1 MKPSDGCRFRIA
13 FCCAAFMLVL
23 VSGARTQAQS
33 GSYPME
39 VISANHQ
46 DVSLPLRDVVPF
58 APDTGTQREHPLHP
72 IHPLKA
78 NATTPP
84 DGAVQTNTSTALA
97 ATAGANFEGLGQ
109 NEYGFTPN
117 SAPPDT
123 NASVGSTQM
132 VEWVNE
138 SFAIFNKSTG
148 ALVSGPITG
157 NTLWSGF
164 GGGCQTNNDGDPI
177 VHFDRIAQR
186 WVFTQFSVSTTPYLQ
201 CVAVST
207 TADATGTYNRY
218 SFQMPNFPD
227 YPKLGVWPDAYYM
240 TFNMFSG
247 NSFVGGRACALN
259 SAAMQAGTAATAVCF
274 QLSSSFGG
282 LLPADLDGATA
293 PPAGSNE
300 FFLNFGTN
308 SLNLWKFH
316 VDFTNTNNSTFT
328 GPTNLAV
335 ATFSEA
341 CGGGACIQQAGTS
354 QKLDSL
360 GDRLMY
366 RLAYRNFGTYQTMVA
381 AHSVKVGTSR
391 KNPYTGVRWY
401 EIRSPGGTPAIY
413 QQSTYS
419 PDATFRWMPSIAMDK
434 AGDIALGYSAS
445 SSAIHPAVRYT
456 GRVPSDPLGTL
467 GTENSIIEG
476 TGSQTRSLNRWG
488 DYSSMA
494 LDPSDDCTFWYAN
507 EYIASNGTFNWHTRL
522 ASFKFP
528 TCH

>member
-1 MKPSDGCRFRIA
+1 MKPSEWCKFRVA

-123 NASVGSTQM
+123 NASVGSTQV

-259 SAAMQAGTAATAVCF
+259 SAAMRAGTAATAVCF

-341 CGGGACIQQAGTS
+341 CGGGACIQQ
-354 QKLDSL
+354 
-360 GDRLMY
+360 
-366 RLAYRNFGTYQTMVA
+366 
-381 AHSVKVGTSR
+381 
-391 KNPYTGVRWY
+391 
-401 EIRSPGGTPAIY
+401 
-413 QQSTYS
+413 S
-419 PDATFRWMPSIAMDK
+419 PDTTFRWMPSIAMDK

-445 SSAIHPAVRYT
+445 SGAIHPAVRYT

-528 TCH
+528 TCQ

>member
-1 MKPSDGCRFRIA
+1 
-13 FCCAAFMLVL
+13 
-23 VSGARTQAQS
+23 
-33 GSYPME
+33 
-39 VISANHQ
+39 
-46 DVSLPLRDVVPF
+46 
-58 APDTGTQREHPLHP
+58 
-72 IHPLKA
+72 
-78 NATTPP
+78 
-84 DGAVQTNTSTALA
+84 
-97 ATAGANFEGLGQ
+97 
-109 NEYGFTPN
+109 
-117 SAPPDT
+117 
-123 NASVGSTQM
+123 
-132 VEWVNE
+132 
-138 SFAIFNKSTG
+138 
-148 ALVSGPITG
+148 
-157 NTLWSGF
+157 
-164 GGGCQTNNDGDPI
+164 
-177 VHFDRIAQR
+177 
-186 WVFTQFSVSTTPYLQ
+186 
-201 CVAVST
+201 
-207 TADATGTYNRY
+207 
-218 SFQMPNFPD
+218 
-227 YPKLGVWPDAYYM
+227 M

-259 SAAMQAGTAATAVCF
+259 SAAMRAGTAATAVCF

-341 CGGGACIQQAGTS
+341 CGGGACIRQAGTS
-354 QKLDSL
+354 QQLDSL

-445 SSAIHPAVRYT
+445 SGAIHPAVRYT

-528 TCH
+528 TCQ

>member
-1 MKPSDGCRFRIA
+1 MKPSERCIFKVA
-13 FCCAAFMLVL
+13 FCCAALMLVL
-23 VSGARTQAQS
+23 ASGVGTRAQS

-46 DVSLPLRDVVPF
+46 DVSPPLKDVSPL
-58 APDTGTQREHPLHP
+58 APDSSTHREHPLHP
-72 IHPLKA
+72 IHPLQA
-78 NATTPP
+78 NGTTPP
-84 DGAVQTNTSTALA
+84 DGAVQGNTSKAVSTS
-97 ATAGANFEGLGQ
+97 AGLNFEGLGQ
-109 NEYGFTPN
+109 GEYGFTPN
-117 SAPPDT
+117 AAPPDT
-123 NASVGSTQM
+123 NASVGSTQV

-138 SFAIFNKSTG
+138 SFAVFDKATG
-148 ALVSGPITG
+148 ALVYGPAAG
-157 NTLWSGF
+157 NTLWTGF
-164 GGGCQTNNDGDPI
+164 GGGCATNNDGDPV

-186 WVFTQFSVSTTPYLQ
+186 WIFTQFSVSTTPYLQ

-207 TADATGTYNRY
+207 TADATSAYNRY
-218 SFQMPNFPD
+218 SFQMPNFND
-227 YPKLGVWPDAYYM
+227 YPKLAVWPDAYYM

-259 SAAMQAGTAATAVCF
+259 GAAMRAGTAAMAVCF

-282 LLPADLDGATA
+282 LLPADLDGATL
-293 PPAGSNE
+293 PPAASNE

-316 VDFTNTNNSTFT
+316 VDFTTTNNSTFT

-335 ATFSEA
+335 APFSEA
-341 CGGGACIQQAGTS
+341 CGGGSCVQQTGTKE
-354 QKLDSL
+354 QLDSL

-381 AHSVKVGTSR
+381 THSVAVGTSR

-401 EIRSPGGTPAIY
+401 EVRNPGGTPVVY
-413 QQSTYS
+413 QQSTFS
-419 PDATFRWMPSIAMDK
+419 PDTTFRWMPSIAMDK
-434 AGDIALGYSAS
+434 AGNMALGYSAS
-445 SSAIHPAVRYT
+445 SSAIHPAIRYT
-456 GRVPSDPLGTL
+456 GRLFTDALNTMGI
-467 GTENSIIEG
+467 ENSVIAG
-476 TGSQTRSLNRWG
+476 TGSQTNGLNRWG

-528 TCH
+528 TCQ

>member
-1 MKPSDGCRFRIA
+1 
-13 FCCAAFMLVL
+13 
-23 VSGARTQAQS
+23 
-33 GSYPME
+33 ME

-123 NASVGSTQM
+123 NASVGSTQV

-138 SFAIFNKSTG
+138 SFAIFNKSTR

-186 WVFTQFSVSTTPYLQ
+186 WIFTQFSVSTTPYLQ

-259 SAAMQAGTAATAVCF
+259 SAAMQAGTAATAVCV

-354 QKLDSL
+354 QQLDSL

-419 PDATFRWMPSIAMDK
+419 PDTTFRWMPSIAMDK

-476 TGSQTRSLNRWG
+476 TGSQTHSLNRWG

-528 TCH
+528 TCQ